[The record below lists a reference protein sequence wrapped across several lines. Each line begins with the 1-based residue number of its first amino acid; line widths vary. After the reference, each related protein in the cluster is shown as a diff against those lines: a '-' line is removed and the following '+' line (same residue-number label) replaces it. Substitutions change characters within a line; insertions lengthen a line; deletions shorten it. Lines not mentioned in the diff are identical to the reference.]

1 MIDTK
6 QKILA
11 TAQRLIAEQGYSG
24 TSLRQIIGEAGVNL
38 AAVHYHFGSK
48 EELLDELIMR
58 KAGPVN
64 AERLARLERLQAQPA
79 PPTTEKVLQAFLLP
93 MAEAAD
99 QDPPFVRLMGRVMAE
114 GLMDMIIRKHF
125 QDISRKFL
133 ADLRRTL
140 PEIPDDEFLW
150 RAHFMIGA
158 MAHTMC
164 GQPDTTGKG
173 GAAGGFRER
182 IDRLIT
188 FLVGG
193 FRASV
198 HFAPPRTEEN

>member
-11 TAQRLIAEQGYSG
+11 TAQKLIADQGYSG

-64 AERLARLERLQAQPA
+64 AERLARLERLQAGGT
-79 PPTTEKVLQAFLLP
+79 PPTTEKVLEAFLLP

-125 QDISRKFL
+125 QEISRKFL
-133 ADLRRTL
+133 AELRRTV
-140 PEIPDDEFLW
+140 PEIPDDEF
-150 RAHFMIGA
+150 
-158 MAHTMC
+158 
-164 GQPDTTGKG
+164 
-173 GAAGGFRER
+173 
-182 IDRLIT
+182 
-188 FLVGG
+188 
-193 FRASV
+193 
-198 HFAPPRTEEN
+198 